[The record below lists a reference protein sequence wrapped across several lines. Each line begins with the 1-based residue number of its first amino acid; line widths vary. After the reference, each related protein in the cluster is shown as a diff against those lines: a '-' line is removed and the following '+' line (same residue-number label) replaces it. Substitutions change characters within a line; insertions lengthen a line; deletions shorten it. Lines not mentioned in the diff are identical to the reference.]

1 MEEVIEQPSEYE
13 MERGKPMPNLIH
25 GIIQANLSFEFKS
38 RYRNQFHIASEVA
51 LATLPIGTTPDLV
64 LYPLFE
70 LDYQNQPAKRTDA
83 PLLTIEIQSPSQSPE
98 EMIEKTN
105 IYFEFGVKSCWIVF
119 PSLKAIAVFDRPNHF
134 EFYHNEDTVIDS
146 QFHLELPL
154 SGVFS

>member
-70 LDYQNQPAKRTDA
+70 LDYQTSR
-83 PLLTIEIQSPSQSPE
+83 PSGR
-98 EMIEKTN
+98 MRH
-105 IYFEFGVKSCWIVF
+105 C
-119 PSLKAIAVFDRPNHF
+119 
-134 EFYHNEDTVIDS
+134 
-146 QFHLELPL
+146 LPL
-154 SGVFS
+154 KFNRLPKARKK